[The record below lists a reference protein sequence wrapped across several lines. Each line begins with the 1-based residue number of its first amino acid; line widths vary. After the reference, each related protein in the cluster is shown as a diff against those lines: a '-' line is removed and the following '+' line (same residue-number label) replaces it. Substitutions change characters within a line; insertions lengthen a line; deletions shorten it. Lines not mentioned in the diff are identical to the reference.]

1 MTKFIPRIAS
11 ALGGLF
17 HPDRVS
23 LPQDDPRRDE
33 RQRAL
38 AAAQGEYQYSYSHVS
53 PLAVCAQVPI
63 HSEFSFGWLAIVA
76 ERVLVGL
83 ANRAQLEIST
93 DLRAAHEASHK
104 KLTRLLLGGLSQVHE
119 IKQLVT
125 NALNLDVRVGASH
138 DHAQQL
144 SDYAALFRTIGLPGI
159 VNRFTEDAMF
169 ARMRLAGPNPLMIR
183 RLEALDERLPITES
197 LFQVAAP
204 GDSLAAALAEAR
216 LYLADYAVLDGAPT
230 SSYPNGQKYLAAPLA
245 LFVARRTDRQ
255 LMPVAIQIQ
264 QRPGPQN
271 PIFTPRDGWNWQI
284 AKSFVEIADGNIHEA
299 MMHLGRT
306 HLTMEPFVIST
317 YRQFSAHHPLH
328 VLLHPHF
335 EGTLAINQAAW
346 QHLIA
351 ERGAVEKLFSADLS
365 AAHGLSAAGVQ
376 QQAIMNSLLPLTF
389 AERGVADRSALPDY
403 PYRDDALLYW
413 QAIHS
418 WVDSYIQIY
427 YPTAAQITGD
437 QELQA
442 WVRELSAQDGGRLN
456 GLPNQGQAIRSAQE
470 LVDLLTFVIYT
481 CSVQHAAVNF
491 PQYDLMSYAPN
502 LPLAAYRPPPTT
514 TTGGTEADF
523 LATLPTLDMAELQ
536 LELGFLLGTVHY
548 SELGAY
554 STEHFHHDAR
564 VKEPLKQFQK
574 QLADAGSE
582 IEQRNQQRA
591 VPYETLAPAGIPQS
605 INI

>member
-17 HPDRVS
+17 HPDRVA
-23 LPQDDPRRDE
+23 LPQDDPHRDE
-33 RQRAL
+33 RQRKR
-38 AAAQGEYQYSYSHVS
+38 AAAQREYQYSYSHVS

-63 HSEFSFGWLAIVA
+63 HSEFSFGWLTIVA
-76 ERVLVGL
+76 ERVLEGL
-83 ANRAQLEIST
+83 ANRAELEIST
-93 DLRAAHEASHK
+93 DLRKAHEASHK
-104 KLTRLLLGGLSQVHE
+104 KLTRLLVGGISQVTE

-125 NALNLDVRVGASH
+125 SALNLDVRVGASQ
-138 DHAQQL
+138 DHATQL

-159 VNRFTEDAMF
+159 ARRFTEDAMF

-183 RLEALDERLPITES
+183 RLERLDERLPITDS
-197 LFQVAAP
+197 LFQIAAP

-230 SSYPNGQKYLAAPLA
+230 SSYPHGQKYLAAPLA

-255 LMPVAIQIQ
+255 LLPVAIQCQ
-264 QRPGPQN
+264 QQPGPNN

-284 AKSFVEIADGNIHEA
+284 AKTFVEIADGNIHEA

-317 YRQFSAHHPLH
+317 YRQFAANHPLQI
-328 VLLHPHF
+328 LLHPHF

-351 ERGAVEKLFSADLS
+351 EQGAVEKLMSADLL
-365 AAHGLSAAGVQ
+365 AARGLSAAGVQ
-376 QQAIMNSLLPLTF
+376 QQAIMHSLLPQTF
-389 AERGVADRSALPDY
+389 VERGVADRTALPDY

-413 QAIHS
+413 QAIRA

-427 YPTAAQITGD
+427 YPTTTQIAAD
-437 QELQA
+437 DELQA

-470 LVDLLTFVIYT
+470 LIDLLTFVIYT

-491 PQYDLMSYAPN
+491 PQYDLMSYTPN
-502 LPLAAYRPPPTT
+502 MPLAAYRAPPTT
-514 TTGGTEADF
+514 TTGATEADF

-536 LELGFLLGTVHY
+536 LELGYLLGTVHY
-548 SELGAY
+548 TELGAY
-554 STEHFHHDAR
+554 PTEHFDHDER
-564 VKEPLKQFQK
+564 VTQPLQRFQK
-574 QLADAGSE
+574 ELADAGRE
-582 IEQRNQQRA
+582 IEQRNQQRV
-591 VPYETLAPAGIPQS
+591 VPYETLSPAGIPQS